1 MIVVTGGTG
10 LVGGNL
16 LWHLLQENEKVIA
29 IRRLK
34 SNLEPLRVI
43 FSFYTNDPDTFLS
56 RIEWKVADVLDENS
70 LLDVFRN
77 AKTVYHCAAVVSL
90 GSGTDAL
97 LDTNIVGTKNVVDA
111 AIKSGVE
118 KLCFVSSIAACGK
131 AAHGKMIDE
140 ESCWVDTKNRSPYS
154 RSKYL
159 SEQEVWK
166 GMARGLNA
174 VIVNPGVIL
183 GVSGTETGSSQLF
196 SQVRKGLMFYTNGG
210 SGYVDVQDVV
220 KAMMLL
226 TNSPISSQRFVLVA
240 ENCSNRDVLSWMA
253 DGFGKRRPFIGIGK
267 NLLWF
272 VGIVSE
278 VLGKILCFKPLID
291 RGTARSATN
300 REYYSSRKLQE
311 AIGVQFTTIEK
322 SISEICEFQTKYS
335 NRTVSK

>member
-16 LWHLLQENEKVIA
+16 LWHLLQENDRVIA

-97 LDTNIVGTKNVVDA
+97 LDTNIIGTKNVVDA
-111 AIKSGVE
+111 SIKSSVE

-131 AAHGKMIDE
+131 AARGKMIDE
-140 ESCWVDTKNRSPYS
+140 ESRWVDTDNRSPYS

-220 KAMMLL
+220 KVMMLL
-226 TNSPISSQRFVLVA
+226 TNSHISSQRFVLVA

-267 NLLWF
+267 NLLLF

-278 VLGKILCFKPLID
+278 LLAKLLRFKPLID
-291 RGTARSATN
+291 RGTARTATN
-300 REYYSSRKLQE
+300 REYYSSRKIEE
-311 AIGVQFTTIEK
+311 AIGFQFATIEK
-322 SISEICEFQTKYS
+322 SISEICEFQMKYS
-335 NRTVSK
+335 NGTVSK